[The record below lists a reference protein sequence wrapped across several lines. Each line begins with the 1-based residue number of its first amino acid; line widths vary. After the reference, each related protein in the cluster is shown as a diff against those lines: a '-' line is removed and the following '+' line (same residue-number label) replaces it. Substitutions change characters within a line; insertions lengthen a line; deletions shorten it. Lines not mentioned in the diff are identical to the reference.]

1 MPKLLMLRGIPG
13 SGKTTYAR
21 DLVEKMGY
29 VRVNKDDLRKMLH
42 NGQHSQS
49 KEEMV
54 LEIRDLIVTHA
65 LKEGKNVVVDDT
77 NIHPKHEKQLAQIAF
92 DLSKTKKVSFKVFDD
107 FLKTPVEQCIEN
119 DLKRFDSV
127 GEQVIRKMHREA
139 MRYYPDLFPQ
149 QPKAVYPRDNALLDC
164 IIVDLDGTL
173 ALMKDRNP
181 YDASTCENDE
191 VNQAVAKVIRGVA
204 MEHKVFFMSGRS
216 DKYREQTERWLANN
230 ALMFGPVYMRKEGDF
245 RKDYIVKK
253 ELFDEHIRGKYNV
266 SFVLDDR
273 TSVVNMWREL
283 GLNTFQV
290 APGDF

>member
-1 MPKLLMLRGIPG
+1 M
-13 SGKTTYAR
+13 
-21 DLVEKMGY
+21 
-29 VRVNKDDLRKMLH
+29 
-42 NGQHSQS
+42 
-49 KEEMV
+49 
-54 LEIRDLIVTHA
+54 
-65 LKEGKNVVVDDT
+65 
-77 NIHPKHEKQLAQIAF
+77 
-92 DLSKTKKVSFKVFDD
+92 SKTKKVSFKVFDD

-127 GEQVIRKMHREA
+127 GEQVIRKMYREA

-191 VNQAVAKVIRGVA
+191 VNQAVAKVIIGVA

-273 TSVVNMWREL
+273 SSVIQMWREL
-283 GLNTFQV
+283 GLNAFQV
-290 APGDF
+290 NYGDF

>member
-1 MPKLLMLRGIPG
+1 MPKLLMLRGLPG

-29 VRVNKDDLRKMLH
+29 VRVNKDELRKMLN

-54 LEIRDLIVTHA
+54 LEIRDLIVINA
-65 LKEGKNVVVDDT
+65 LKAGKNVVVDDT

-139 MRYYPDLFPQ
+139 MRHYPDLFLKQ
-149 QPKAVYPRDNALLDC
+149 EQAAYPRDNTLLDC
-164 IIVDLDGTL
+164 VLVDLDGTL

-230 ALMFGPVYMRKEGDF
+230 AIMFGPVYMRKEGDV
-245 RKDYIVKK
+245 RKDSIVKK
-253 ELFDEHIRGKYNV
+253 ELFDAHIRGKYNV
-266 SFVLDDR
+266 SFVMDDR
-273 TSVVNMWREL
+273 QQVVDMWREI
-283 GLNTFQV
+283 GLVCFQV
-290 APGDF
+290 AEGNF

>member
-1 MPKLLMLRGIPG
+1 MPKLRVLRGLPG

-42 NGQHSQS
+42 NGHHSQS

-54 LEIRDLIVTHA
+54 LEIRDLIVINA

-127 GEQVIRKMHREA
+127 GEQVIRKMYREA

-149 QPKAVYPRDNALLDC
+149 QPKALYPRDNALLDC

-191 VNQAVAKVIRGVA
+191 VNQAVAKVIIGVA
-204 MEHKVFFMSGRS
+204 MEHKVFFMSGLS
-216 DKYREQTERWLANN
+216 
-230 ALMFGPVYMRKEGDF
+230 
-245 RKDYIVKK
+245 
-253 ELFDEHIRGKYNV
+253 
-266 SFVLDDR
+266 
-273 TSVVNMWREL
+273 
-283 GLNTFQV
+283 
-290 APGDF
+290 

>member
-1 MPKLLMLRGIPG
+1 MPKLLVLRGLPG

-21 DLVEKMGY
+21 DLVDKLGY

-54 LEIRDLIVTHA
+54 LEIRDLIVINA

-127 GEQVIRKMHREA
+127 GEQVIRKMYREA

-191 VNQAVAKVIRGVA
+191 VNQAVAKGIIGVA

-273 TSVVNMWREL
+273 SSVIQMWREL
-283 GLNTFQV
+283 GLNAFQV
-290 APGDF
+290 NYGDF

>member
-1 MPKLLMLRGIPG
+1 MPKLLMLRGLPG

-54 LEIRDLIVTHA
+54 LEIRDLIVANA

-77 NIHPKHEKQLAQIAF
+77 NIHPKHEKRLAQIAF

-139 MRYYPDLFPQ
+139 MRHYPDLFLKQ
-149 QPKAVYPRDNALLDC
+149 EQAVYPRDNTLLDC
-164 IIVDLDGTL
+164 IICDLDGTL

-191 VNQAVAKVIRGVA
+191 VNQAVAKVIKGVA

-230 ALMFGPVYMRKEGDF
+230 AIMFGPVYMRKEGDV
-245 RKDYIVKK
+245 RKDSIVKK
-253 ELFDEHIRGKYNV
+253 ELFDAHIRGKYNV

-273 TSVVNMWREL
+273 TSVINMWREL
-283 GLNTFQV
+283 GLNAFQV
-290 APGDF
+290 NYGDF